1 MALKWITGLLL
12 LTLLLCVSHC
22 EWGECGYI
30 TLISSMYFGCAQPSH
45 QSPVKK
51 KKKSIRTLKYFGRHL
66 RYYSN
71 STATFQISLTIYG
84 DIESNPGP
92 HPSLVTAIDKNDNDP
107 TLGAGT
113 M

>member
-12 LTLLLCVSHC
+12 LTLLLCVSQC
-22 EWGECGYI
+22 EWSECGYI
-30 TLISSMYFGCAQPSH
+30 TLDSSMYFGCAQPSH
-45 QSPVKK
+45 HQSPVKK
-51 KKKSIRTLKYFGRHL
+51 SIKTLKYFGRHL

-92 HPSLVTAIDKNDNDP
+92 HPNSLVTVIDKNDNDL